1 MAHAVRLGRREIEI
15 RKIVCVGRNY
25 AAHAAEM
32 GAAPPDE
39 PVIFLKPTTAL
50 AHPGGGDLFIP
61 EEWGLLHHEVEL
73 ALLLGGGGRDLPS
86 AEAGGV
92 VLGCAVALDLTL
104 RDVQARAKKAGG
116 PWAAA
121 KGFDGAAPVGGFLP
135 VSSLRDLRDLAI
147 SLAVNGEVRQASRT
161 SRMIF
166 PPAELIA
173 YVSSR
178 MTLEEGDLLFTGTPE
193 GVGPL
198 VDGDH
203 LVGSIEGLPDL
214 TLTIRR

>member
-1 MAHAVRLGRREIEI
+1 MARTVRLGRREIEV
-15 RKIVCVGRNY
+15 RKILCVGRNY

-39 PVIFLKPTTAL
+39 PVFFLKPSTAL
-50 AHPGGGDLFIP
+50 AHPSGGDLFIP

-73 ALLLGGGGRDLPS
+73 ALLLGGGGRDLSPG
-86 AEAGGV
+86 EAGEA

-104 RDVQARAKKAGG
+104 RDVQSRAKKAGG
-116 PWAAA
+116 PWTVA
-121 KGFDGAAPVGGFLP
+121 KGFDGSAPVGGFLP
-135 VSSLRDLRDLAI
+135 VSSLKDLGDLALTL
-147 SLAVNGEVRQASRT
+147 SVNGEVRQASRT

-166 PPAELIA
+166 SPAELVA
-173 YVSSR
+173 HASSR

-198 VDGDH
+198 VDGDRVVAS
-203 LVGSIEGLPDL
+203 LEGLPDL
-214 TLTIRR
+214 TLTLRR